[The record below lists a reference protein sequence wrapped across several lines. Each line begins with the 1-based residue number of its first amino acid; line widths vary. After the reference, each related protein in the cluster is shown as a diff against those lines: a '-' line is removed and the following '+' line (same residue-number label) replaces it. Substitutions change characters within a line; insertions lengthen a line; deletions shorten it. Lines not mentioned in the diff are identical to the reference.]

1 MKLINQVLFMSKTGV
16 LIISM
21 CWRLVREMYSV
32 MTQIHTYPPY
42 ILCIPMVYL
51 IAHRIPSVYLPT
63 YTHTNTHTNTYRI
76 YPRLGYPAA
85 LLQQCFQHITF
96 QTNFSLYF
104 HQHIYLVHVAQNMI
118 VMIIIIIV
126 SPHSLSG
133 SFVALSSSSTG
144 TQAQAIPLT
153 AQTWN
158 PPYTFMLTV
167 CQRLRGKCTK
177 VIRY

>member
-1 MKLINQVLFMSKTGV
+1 
-16 LIISM
+16 
-21 CWRLVREMYSV
+21 MYSV

-42 ILCIPMVYL
+42 VLCIPIVLSYTS
-51 IAHRIPSVYLPT
+51 IPYRPSYTLCMPT
-63 YTHTNTHTNTYRI
+63 YTHTNTYCI
-76 YPRLGYPAA
+76 YICTPWSHSCTSSG
-85 LLQQCFQHITF
+85 ITF
-96 QTNFSLYF
+96 FPLYF
-104 HQHIYLVHVAQNMI
+104 HQHIYLVRVEQNMI
-118 VMIIIIIV
+118 VMIMIIIMV

-167 CQRLRGKCTK
+167 CQRLKGKCTK